1 MTEGRRVLAVED
13 SEVKWRDMEEVLTPV
28 LKPGTE
34 LVRIADMANAR
45 DAIYQQRW
53 DLLLLDVSLDVN
65 PGGGQRRGGQEFTG
79 GLTLASRMRY
89 RRKEIP
95 TIVVTGFTTFLSA
108 KPANE
113 PDLVLGLEDVEREMR
128 KFLGDHIVGFVR
140 YAVDGWRDELI
151 AYVGKALAT

>member
-1 MTEGRRVLAVED
+1 MRKGMRILAVED
-13 SEVKWRDMEEVLTPV
+13 SEVKWRDMEEVLKPV
-28 LKPGTE
+28 IAPETE
-34 LVRIADMANAR
+34 LVHVADMASAR
-45 DAIYQQRW
+45 DAIYHQSW

-65 PGGGQRRGGQEFTG
+65 LGGGHRLGGQEFTG

-95 TIVVTGFTTFLSA
+95 TIVVTGFTTFLSV

-128 KFLGDHIVGFVR
+128 KYLGDYIVGFVR
-140 YAVDGWRDELI
+140 YAVEGWREDLI
-151 AYVGKALAT
+151 AHVGRALGS